1 MKGGTA
7 LLLTLFFATIC
18 LQFNAGVA
26 AENKTVTSSLVGD
39 IDYAKDDYYYDDE
52 TDADGGDVD
61 NEYIDDEEDDD
72 EEYADDVANEAAEM
86 KAAELRAEPPYFEE
100 TEVNIYTRPGENL
113 LLDCAAKNIHSKNV
127 IMWYK
132 GKIVIATGQF
142 VMDPN
147 VDVLKNNSLVIQ
159 NVTSKDAGDYYCEV
173 LPEKVRMHAL
183 VEVDESLMIFCDG
196 HEVTNETLVF
206 VQGEPH
212 VCVCKYYSLENVQ
225 IKWFID
231 GKRAESLVERVLGE
245 QLYIDNVDT
254 KHGGIY
260 QCLADD
266 LSQEPPHAM
275 IVVDVV
281 YVPKVSTYRH
291 YVNTEQGGNAELYCD
306 YAANPSGEVLWLRNG
321 KRLNASDK
329 YTFNEITHKERKRS
343 ILTVMDVSA
352 NDLGEHVCQVQ
363 NAIGRGET
371 KVHIIYEPEHPQL
384 EDLEVNGNQAVIHWL
399 VRSIQPL
406 SEAVL
411 DYKLAGSYTWSK
423 VSVVHT
429 RRHAESHIWKV
440 THEMELTPGSW
451 HVRMR
456 AKNTVGWSAF
466 STQHDF
472 VIKDNESDVDAYDV
486 LDGVDDDDEDDL
498 DTADAP
504 KNMVAVASFGGGGS
518 NGGAALQMSNKL
530 FALLSAGSMFL
541 LLLCSKNGIL

>member
-1 MKGGTA
+1 MKGHKL

-18 LQFNAGVA
+18 LQFNAGVVA
-26 AENKTVTSSLVGD
+26 DSKTVTTAPAD
-39 IDYAKDDYYYDDE
+39 DADDDYYYNED
-52 TDADGGDVD
+52 TDTKREDVD

-72 EEYADDVANEAAEM
+72 EDEYADDVANGVAEM
-86 KAAELRAEPPYFEE
+86 KAAELRAEAPYFEQP
-100 TEVNIYTRPGENL
+100 EVNIYAQPGENVL
-113 LLDCAAKNIHSKNV
+113 IDCVVKNIHLNNV

-142 VMDPN
+142 VMYPN
-147 VDVLKNNSLVIQ
+147 VDVLKNNSLVIK
-159 NVTSKDAGDYYCEV
+159 NVTVKDAGDYYCEV
-173 LPEKVRMHAL
+173 LPEKERMHAL

-212 VCVCKYYSLENVQ
+212 VCECKYYSLENVQ

-231 GKRAESLVERVLGE
+231 GKRAESVVERVLGE
-245 QLYIDNVDT
+245 QLYIDNADT

-291 YVNTEQGGNAELYCD
+291 YVNTEQGGDAELYCD
-306 YAANPSGEVLWLRNG
+306 YSANPSGEVLWLRNG
-321 KRLNASDK
+321 KKLNSSYK
-329 YTFNEITHKERKRS
+329 YSFNEVTHKERKRS
-343 ILTVMDVSA
+343 ILTVMDVRA
-352 NDLGEHVCQVQ
+352 NDLGEYICQVQ
-363 NAIGRGET
+363 NTIGRGEA

-384 EDLEVNGNQAVIHWL
+384 EDLEVNGRKAVIHWL

-411 DYKLAGSYTWSK
+411 DYKLAGSFTWSK

-440 THEMELTPGSW
+440 THEMELTPGRW

-466 STQHDF
+466 SAQHDF
-472 VIKDNESDVDAYDV
+472 AINDNESDAVNAYDDVDA
-486 LDGVDDDDEDDL
+486 EDDL
-498 DTADAP
+498 DTGDAP
-504 KNMVAVASFGGGGS
+504 KNMIAVASFGGGG
-518 NGGAALQMSNKL
+518 NAAAALQISNKL
-530 FALLSAGSMFL
+530 FTLLSAGSMIL
-541 LLLCSKNGIL
+541 LLLLSRNGIL